1 MKLVWGEVLVDLCA
15 GKSVNEIAK
24 KNRCNNTAVYRLIRK
39 KTGYS
44 SSGFAQAIKNGLI
57 KMPAPNGKAVES
69 EKPKAPEAASRAC
82 RLRKIQLCYHSCYLW
97 RVCSVYKGVKRNG
110 KR

>member
-1 MKLVWGEVLVDLCA
+1 MKLVWGDVLVDLCA

-44 SSGFAQAIKNGLI
+44 SSGFAQAIQSGLI
-57 KMPAPNGKAVES
+57 KMPANGKAIEP

-82 RLRKIQLCYHSCYLW
+82 RLRKIKLCYNSCYMW
-97 RVCSVYKGVKRNG
+97 RVCDVYKGARRNG
-110 KR
+110 KI